1 MSLKEMFGPEEWA
14 TVTEAPQ
21 LVAIAVMMASFSGL
35 GGTAK
40 EAFSLANSLAQGHVG
55 TSALLREIT
64 ASPEISA
71 AQAGLRTRVQELDQ
85 SQFKQQLNELAL
97 NQAKRATDVVNRK
110 MPDEAQAY
118 KQWLM
123 NSAFGVANA
132 SKEGDFLGFGGKRI
146 SDQERNVLDSLSTM
160 LDVPVPDDSGA

>member
-1 MSLKEMFGPEEWA
+1 MSLKEVFAPDEWV

-21 LVAIAVMMASFSGL
+21 LVATAVMMASFSGL

-40 EAFSLANSLAQGHVG
+40 EAFSLAHSLAQAQTG
-55 TSALLREIT
+55 TSALLKEIT
-64 ASPEISA
+64 TSSEVSA
-71 AQAGLRTRVQELDQ
+71 AQTGLRTRVKELDQ
-85 SQFKQQLNELAL
+85 AQFKQELSELAL
-97 NQAKRATDVVNRK
+97 NQARRATEAVNAK
-110 MPDEAQAY
+110 APDELEAY

-146 SDQERNVLDSLSTM
+146 SDAEQKMLESLSAV
-160 LDVPVPDDSGA
+160 LEVPIPSSAS

>member
-1 MSLKEMFGPEEWA
+1 MSLKEAFAPEEWA

-21 LVAIAVMMASFSGL
+21 LVATAIMMASFSGL

-40 EAFSLANSLAQGHVG
+40 EAFSLAHSLAQGQTG
-55 TSALLREIT
+55 TNALLKEIT
-64 ASPEISA
+64 TSSEVSA
-71 AQAGLRTRVQELDQ
+71 AQSGLRTKVKDLDQ
-85 SQFKQQLNELAL
+85 VQFKQELGELAL
-97 NQAKRATDVVNRK
+97 NQARRATEAVNAK
-110 MPDEAQAY
+110 APEEAQAY

-146 SDQERNVLDSLSTM
+146 SDEEQKMLDSLSTL
-160 LDVPVPDDSGA
+160 LDIPIPSSAS